1 MRELKFVTMVTH
13 VLGMVEDVQFNDQ
26 HVANEY
32 WGVKG
37 RVGIVPLINQRAYW
51 FITVHAKEG
60 DPKYQSFENPIFK
73 HILITFQMK

>member
-1 MRELKFVTMVTH
+1 
-13 VLGMVEDVQFNDQ
+13 MVEDVQFNDQ
-26 HVANEY
+26 HVLRMNIR
-32 WGVKG
+32 VLKG

-60 DPKYQSFENPIFK
+60 DPKYQSFGKPIFK